1 MEPPPLSG
9 RRFRFTIR
17 PSFYNRP
24 AIPRRKSERIPT
36 RGPIAGRREYV
47 VVLSSVGLRPA
58 ENAST
63 ACGGTMQ
70 PSAWSGCGLPLS
82 GRSRRANLLQS
93 LVLAESEC
101 ESVGNILNV
110 YPKAS
115 RTSDWAF
122 PARSGFTTFCHRK
135 VAPKVS
141 AGHLRR
147 DRTEVLTERAQK
159 TALLRRKRLH
169 RFDCGGSAKSASGL
183 CTRLLPVVF
192 TPAPSARTAVRSDS
206 SSGAMRRQLCAVRND
221 NHSFASAHG
230 RSPACRIALRKE
242 RKDSYAPLHSAR
254 NDKSCHP
261 QEEVQTNSDT
271 GIAPCI
277 AQQTAEKKAVSDR
290 FSAHLPE
297 NRKIIRNFAGQS
309 INCRA
314 RI

>member
-1 MEPPPLSG
+1 MHDRRNRFSG
-9 RRFRFTIR
+9 KNSDVKIGCVV
-17 PSFYNRP
+17 S
-24 AIPRRKSERIPT
+24 
-36 RGPIAGRREYV
+36 AGRRPWDTPTV
-47 VVLSSVGLRPA
+47 AGLR
-58 ENAST
+58 
-63 ACGGTMQ
+63 
-70 PSAWSGCGLPLS
+70 
-82 GRSRRANLLQS
+82 RRRLQ
-93 LVLAESEC
+93 
-101 ESVGNILNV
+101 
-110 YPKAS
+110 
-115 RTSDWAF
+115 
-122 PARSGFTTFCHRK
+122 PARRK
-135 VAPKVS
+135 
-141 AGHLRR
+141 GLR
-147 DRTEVLTERAQK
+147 
-159 TALLRRKRLH
+159 

>member
-17 PSFYNRP
+17 TSFYNRP

-135 VAPKVS
+135 GPQGTSVGIGRRFS
-141 AGHLRR
+141 LSGHKRLRCFAR
-147 DRTEVLTERAQK
+147 PLRALEPPSDLIPPPVQCGICGALRATMIICWSPVLTG
-159 TALLRRKRLH
+159 LRPA
-169 RFDCGGSAKSASGL
+169 GSH
-183 CTRLLPVVF
+183 CE
-192 TPAPSARTAVRSDS
+192 
-206 SSGAMRRQLCAVRND
+206 SSG
-221 NHSFASAHG
+221 
-230 RSPACRIALRKE
+230 
-242 RKDSYAPLHSAR
+242 
-254 NDKSCHP
+254 
-261 QEEVQTNSDT
+261 
-271 GIAPCI
+271 
-277 AQQTAEKKAVSDR
+277 
-290 FSAHLPE
+290 
-297 NRKIIRNFAGQS
+297 
-309 INCRA
+309 
-314 RI
+314 

>member
-1 MEPPPLSG
+1 M
-9 RRFRFTIR
+9 
-17 PSFYNRP
+17 
-24 AIPRRKSERIPT
+24 
-36 RGPIAGRREYV
+36 
-47 VVLSSVGLRPA
+47 
-58 ENAST
+58 
-63 ACGGTMQ
+63 
-70 PSAWSGCGLPLS
+70 
-82 GRSRRANLLQS
+82 
-93 LVLAESEC
+93 
-101 ESVGNILNV
+101 
-110 YPKAS
+110 
-115 RTSDWAF
+115 
-122 PARSGFTTFCHRK
+122 
-135 VAPKVS
+135 S
-141 AGHLRR
+141 AGHLCR
-147 DRTEVLTERAQK
+147 DRTEVLPERAQK

-242 RKDSYAPLHSAR
+242 RKDSYAPPHSAR

>member
-17 PSFYNRP
+17 TSFYNRP

-159 TALLRRKRLH
+159 TAL
-169 RFDCGGSAKSASGL
+169 FC
-183 CTRLLPVVF
+183 
-192 TPAPSARTAVRSDS
+192 TPAPGARTAVRSDS
-206 SSGAMRRQLCAVRND
+206 SSGAMRNLRCAARND
-221 NHSFASAHG
+221 DYLLVSCFN

-277 AQQTAEKKAVSDR
+277 AQLTAEKMAVSDR